1 MRAEKK
7 IFSTK
12 LCVKIYEYNFSL
24 NNRKMGKCTSTKKKK
39 KNQDIPSAL
48 PLLQIRG
55 KEVGES

>member
-1 MRAEKK
+1 
-7 IFSTK
+7 
-12 LCVKIYEYNFSL
+12 
-24 NNRKMGKCTSTKKKK
+24 MGKCTSTKKKK